1 MALTSFLMMVSSQLN
16 IPIYEDA
23 KIVNQLE
30 SHLRDIDKAHAE
42 GVLLENDYTDQ
53 MIGEYP
59 EYYQLICRH
68 LSILENISGYSY
80 TKDDIAVILIYLV
93 VAVERHFKNDILPKV
108 IVVCHTGIGTANFL
122 AERLNTYFHIR
133 IMAVTSNHRLADV
146 MKNYDFDVIISTI
159 TLKEPEDLWI
169 KVSPMLED
177 EDILRLQKLFMDIK
191 RNKKKL
197 GTPNQL
203 RLPRRASAPSCGKKI
218 SCWMSAARTGRR
230 LYRKPRS
237 LFWRQEASTPVTSMP
252 MIRSYETNGAYF
264 VYCPGVALA
273 HAGPED
279 GVRFFGLSLIRLK
292 KPVSFGHRQH
302 DPVTWCICLAIQEKD
317 EQIQEV
323 LRLMNLLGNP
333 EKRPELDAIACS
345 GELLQYI
352 MENE

>member
-1 MALTSFLMMVSSQLN
+1 MMVSSQLN

-203 RLPRRASAPSCGKKI
+203 RLPAPGIRTVLREENILLDVCCTDWKEVIQK
-218 SCWMSAARTGRR
+218 AAEPLLAAGSIDTR
-230 LYRKPRS
+230 YID
-237 LFWRQEASTPVTSMP
+237 A

-279 GVRFFGLSLIRLK
+279 GVRFFGLSLIRLE